1 LSFISLGSTLA
12 FNNIVNLSIGGL
24 YASYFIVAVLLL
36 WRRLQGIAPHDPRSN
51 TVVANPDTLQWGP
64 WKVPGVL
71 GTANNIFAC
80 VYLFI
85 MWFFSFFPAD
95 VEVTAENMN
104 FSCLTFGGTVLL
116 AVIWYFVKGKKRY
129 NGPIVE
135 VAL

>member
-1 LSFISLGSTLA
+1 
-12 FNNIVNLSIGGL
+12 
-24 YASYFIVAVLLL
+24 
-36 WRRLQGIAPHDPRSN
+36 
-51 TVVANPDTLQWGP
+51 
-64 WKVPGVL
+64 
-71 GTANNIFAC
+71 
-80 VYLFI
+80 